1 MSNKRLKHDDQQDII
16 HYQKQ
21 NEQVADDMLEDIE
34 YEFEDEI
41 VPSGGIQEEDS
52 NVFNPATSSLAKS
65 QSADQGK

>member
-1 MSNKRLKHDDQQDII
+1 MSNKRLKQDDQQDII
-16 HYQKQ
+16 QYQKQ
-21 NEQVADDMLEDIE
+21 NEQGADDMLEDIE

-41 VPSGGIQEEDS
+41 VPSGGIQEEDP